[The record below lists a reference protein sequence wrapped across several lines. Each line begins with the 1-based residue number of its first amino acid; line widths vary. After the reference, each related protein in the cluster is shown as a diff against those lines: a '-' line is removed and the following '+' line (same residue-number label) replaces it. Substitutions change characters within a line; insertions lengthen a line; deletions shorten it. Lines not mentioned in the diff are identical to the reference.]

1 MQAGDSPKKMLSIGL
16 DFPIFSAN
24 CTMRC
29 WGKLSFTLKCTGTRR
44 KNINKQH
51 RRNQMKFNKWTV
63 GLAAI
68 GVVSLASAAR
78 ADEKMSSVQTALS
91 NTTLSGYVDTA
102 AIWRPGSD
110 AKNGGGPNI
119 PAQSFS
125 KNDGFY
131 LNAVDL
137 ALDHPEDESPWA
149 AGYHAE
155 LMFGPDAVPGTI
167 GFGTGGTGAAA
178 VGTSA
183 GSIRQAYVTL
193 RTPVGNGLDW
203 KFGVWDTIVGYE
215 SNSDPLN
222 PNYTRSYGYTI
233 EPTTHTGILA
243 TYKIS
248 DSFTVQAGVAD
259 DSNVAGAPVGINGVS
274 SIESQKAYMG
284 DIQFTAP
291 DSAGFMKG
299 ATLTFAA
306 VTYAGN
312 STDAAAGPGGD
323 GSTSW
328 YVGGTVPTP
337 VTALKVG
344 ACFDYLS
351 LHNGDTTGGG
361 HNDDVWNLAAYA
373 SYQASEKLT
382 FNVRGEYLN
391 TEGLTAADAGS
402 IFGANT
408 SAATIA
414 AGGYNGNKVYEMT
427 FTAQYNLWANVISR
441 LELRWDH
448 ADTGLPF
455 GASDAG
461 TPFRSS
467 DWLMALNVIYQF

>member
-1 MQAGDSPKKMLSIGL
+1 
-16 DFPIFSAN
+16 
-24 CTMRC
+24 
-29 WGKLSFTLKCTGTRR
+29 
-44 KNINKQH
+44 
-51 RRNQMKFNKWTV
+51 MKFNKWTV

-110 AKNGGGPNI
+110 LKNGNAGGPN
-119 PAQSFS
+119 PGVPNMPGYAFS

-155 LMFGPDAVPGTI
+155 VMAGPDAVPGQIFTS
-167 GFGTGGTGAAA
+167 GAGTGVVPAASTGIS
-178 VGTSA
+178 V
-183 GSIRQAYVTL
+183 RQAYVTL

-203 KFGVWDTIVGYE
+203 KIGVWDTIVGYE

-248 DSFTVQAGVAD
+248 DSFTIQAGVAD
-259 DSNVAGAPVGINGVS
+259 DSNVAGAPPGINGVS

-299 ATLTFAA
+299 ATLTLAA
-306 VTYAGN
+306 IGYAGN

-328 YVGGTVPTP
+328 YVGGTLPTP

-361 HNDDVWNLAAYA
+361 HNDDVWNLAVYG

-382 FNVRGEYLN
+382 FNARAEYLDVA
-391 TEGLTAADAGS
+391 GLSAADVPF
-402 IFGANT
+402 IFG
-408 SAATIA
+408 
-414 AGGYNGNKVYEMT
+414 GNSGAYAQNKAEEIT
-427 FTAQYNLWANVISR
+427 LTAQYNLWANVISR
-441 LELRWDH
+441 LEFRWDH
-448 ADTGLPF
+448 MEHGNPF
-455 GASDAG
+455 GADNAG
-461 TPFRSS
+461 VPFRSS
-467 DWLMALNVIYQF
+467 DYMLALNIIYQF

>member
-1 MQAGDSPKKMLSIGL
+1 
-16 DFPIFSAN
+16 
-24 CTMRC
+24 
-29 WGKLSFTLKCTGTRR
+29 
-44 KNINKQH
+44 
-51 RRNQMKFNKWTV
+51 
-63 GLAAI
+63 
-68 GVVSLASAAR
+68 
-78 ADEKMSSVQTALS
+78 MSSVQTALS

-102 AIWRPGSD
+102 AVCRPGTD

-119 PAQSFS
+119 PGQEFS
-125 KNDGFY
+125 QNDGFY
-131 LNAVDL
+131 FNAVDL
-137 ALDHPEDESPWA
+137 AIDHPEDESPWA

-167 GFGTGGTGAAA
+167 GFGTGGTGTAA

-243 TYKIS
+243 TYKVN
-248 DSFTVQAGVAD
+248 DMFTVQAGIAD
-259 DSNVAGAPVGINGVS
+259 DSNVAGAPVGINGIS

-284 DIQFTAP
+284 DVQFTAP

-306 VTYAGN
+306 ITYAGN
-312 STDAAAGPGGD
+312 TTD
-323 GSTSW
+323 GSTVAGTAGGNGTTSW
-328 YVGGTVPTP
+328 YVGGTLPTP

-344 ACFDYLS
+344 ACFDFLD
-351 LHNGDTTGGG
+351 LHNGDVAGALGGNG
-361 HNDDVWNLAAYA
+361 HNDNVWNVALYT

-382 FNVRGEYLN
+382 FNLRGEYLN
-391 TEGLTAADAGS
+391 TEGLSANDATS

-414 AGGYNGNKVYEMT
+414 AGGYNGNKMYELT
-427 FTAQYNLWANVISR
+427 LTAQYNLWANVISR
-441 LELRWDH
+441 VEVRWDH
-448 ADTGLPF
+448 ADTGTPF
-455 GASDAG
+455 GASSSTTTPGA
-461 TPFRSS
+461 PFRSS
-467 DWLMALNVIYQF
+467 DWLLALNIIYQF